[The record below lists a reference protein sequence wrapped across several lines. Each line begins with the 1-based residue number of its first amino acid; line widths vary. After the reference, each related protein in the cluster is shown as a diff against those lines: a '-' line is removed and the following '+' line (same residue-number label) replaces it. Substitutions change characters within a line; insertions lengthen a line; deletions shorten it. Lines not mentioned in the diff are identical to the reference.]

1 MEESKSQPAS
11 ASGRF
16 ITTAELEAYGRS
28 PEEGRAMSEKIN
40 EAYRE
45 CPEGVTPDFDEYYE
59 KAARAHG
66 PFKTALKD
74 AIEEG
79 LIPGDM
85 VFYCDKDRCLIN
97 AGDWHEQKH
106 CDLAKQL
113 ARDYFKTVEVEN
125 EVGRPEWSTE
135 KVDGNSVGAKAP
147 REKKAAVAG
156 PVPLTGPHAILH
168 ALQKLDLSKLETEAR
183 DAIRSK
189 KVTRRPRAVQILN
202 ALEGLK
208 RNELRPEELMITQVP
223 VLPAA
228 FRPYTVMGSTFTPG
242 DANELYRDL
251 FKVRSAYEEA
261 QAELGDEG
269 TKEARLQ
276 LYDAVKALYGYRDP
290 VEPKT
295 AARGVSGFLQKVTGS
310 SPKFGY
316 VQRTLLS
323 KTQDNVGRA
332 TATIDPDLGMD
343 EVGVPKEIAWKIFS
357 PFISRRLVQQGMS
370 PGEAVRAIKDR
381 KEIAEKAMLA
391 ESKIRPVLYSR
402 APAWH
407 RFNSTGGWAKIVD
420 GNSIVTNPYITTS
433 QNLDFDGD
441 QLNVHLP
448 ITDEAVDDVKTKLM
462 PSKAL
467 LTDRDYDKVAS
478 PLKHEQVLGVFSA
491 QQRPSKQTHT
501 FATAEEAVRA
511 TRQGR
516 VRLSDEVIIPS
527 IVPLT

>member
-1 MEESKSQPAS
+1 MQEKES
-11 ASGRF
+11 RF
-16 ITTAELEAYGRS
+16 ITTAELEAWARS
-28 PEEGRAMSEKIN
+28 PEEGRAMSAKID
-40 EAYRE
+40 AAWKE
-45 CPEGVTPDFDEYYE
+45 CPEGVTPDFEEYYE
-59 KAARAHG
+59 KTAAKHG
-66 PFKTALKD
+66 PFKAALKD

-79 LIPGDM
+79 LLPGDI
-85 VFYCDKDRCLIN
+85 VFYCDQDRCLVN
-97 AGDWHEQKH
+97 MGDWHEKEHYQS
-106 CDLAKQL
+106 AEQL
-113 ARDYFKTVEVEN
+113 ARDYFKDVEVEN
-125 EVGRPEWSTE
+125 EVGRPAWSTE
-135 KVDGNSVGAKAP
+135 KVDGNSVGARRSK
-147 REKKAAVAG
+147 EKQASTAV
-156 PVPLTGPHAILH
+156 PITGPQAILH
-168 ALQKLDLSKLETEAR
+168 ALKKLDLAKLETEAR

-189 KVTRRPRAVQILN
+189 KVTKRPRAVQVLN
-202 ALEGLK
+202 ALEGLR
-208 RNELRPEELMITQVP
+208 RNDLRPEELMITQVP

-251 FKVRSAYEEA
+251 FKVRDAYREA
-261 QAELGDEG
+261 YDELGDEG

-295 AARGVSGFLQKVTGS
+295 AARGVSGFLQKVAGT

-332 TATIDPDLGMD
+332 TATVDPDLGMD
-343 EVGVPKEIAWKIFS
+343 EVGVPREIAWKIFS

-391 ESKIRPVLYSR
+391 EAKVRPVLYSR

-420 GNSIVTNPYITTS
+420 DNSIVTNPYITTS
-433 QNLDFDGD
+433 QNLDYDGD

-448 ITDEAVDDVKTKLM
+448 VTDDAVNDVKTKLM

-491 QQRPSKQTHT
+491 QQRPARQTHT
-501 FATAEEAVRA
+501 FTTPEEAVHA

-516 VRLSDEVIIPS
+516 VRLSDEVIIPG
-527 IVPLT
+527 IT